1 MFSGFTLSRTV
12 KMASE
17 QVSPAIEA
25 VIQQVDSIQ
34 LDSSAIRAAPA
45 RRNYVLNAHR
55 EYPERSEGEM
65 YPVGVIGPVEFF
77 EDVECTVPCAA
88 DKYAAPLCSF
98 DGERFNFAP
107 DAYPEDVLFVF
118 ATLCALDEKYHD
130 ECEYHGDEANI
141 ALTACELQRKSLN
154 PEWTGTELTDE
165 DVKYLKVH
173 LENPKNLPRFV
184 VEHDIPIVSDGKPR
198 VGAMNMPVGTSG
210 PGCNENAIVVNAD
223 GSWSISRSFG
233 LENFVTIAIK
243 NYLPEDYPNAI
254 AVSALAAFANYVG
267 YQSDEMFEQEYADEL
282 KALHCL
288 ELSFNHIFRYTS
300 RYLPE
305 SCFAFD
311 YYSPTPAAEGKTES
325 DSE

>member
-1 MFSGFTLSRTV
+1 MFLDFTLSRTV

-25 VIQQVDSIQ
+25 VIQQVDAVQ
-34 LDSSAIRAAPA
+34 LDSSAVRAAHA
-45 RRNYVLNAHR
+45 RRNYFLNAFR
-55 EYPERSEGEM
+55 EYPERSEGER

-118 ATLCALDEKYHD
+118 ATLCAIDAKYHKD
-130 ECEYHGDEANI
+130 NEYFVPRAII

-154 PEWTGTELTDE
+154 PEWTGSTLTDE

-184 VEHDIPIVSDGKPR
+184 GEYYTPIVSDGKPR
-198 VGAMNMPVGTSG
+198 AGAMNLPVGTSG
-210 PGCNENAIVVNAD
+210 PGYESILSVDAD
-223 GSWSISRSFG
+223 GSWSIPRAFG
-233 LENFVTIAIK
+233 LEIFTMIAIK
-243 NYLPEDYPNAI
+243 RYLPEDYPNAI
-254 AVSALAAFANYVG
+254 AVSALAGFANYVD
-267 YQSDEMFEQEYADEL
+267 YQDDGMFELEYADEL
-282 KALHCL
+282 HALHRL
-288 ELSFNHIFRYTS
+288 ELSFDHIFIFTS
-300 RYLPE
+300 RY
-305 SCFAFD
+305 SAGSYNAVD
-311 YYSPTPAAEGKTES
+311 YYSPTPDAGEKSETES
-325 DSE
+325 E